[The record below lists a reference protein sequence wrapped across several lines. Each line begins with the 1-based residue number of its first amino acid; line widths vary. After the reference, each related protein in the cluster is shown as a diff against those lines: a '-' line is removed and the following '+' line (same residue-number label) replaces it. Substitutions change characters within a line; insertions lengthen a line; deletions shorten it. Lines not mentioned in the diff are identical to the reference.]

1 VATKIYKVEEARRLA
16 RARLPRMMFDYIE
29 GGSGDER
36 LCSTNIAAFDR
47 IELMPRVLTNVAK
60 RDLSCQ
66 ILGIDAGLPFGIAPM
81 GMCAISTPG
90 ADQILAREAA
100 LRRIPLGVSTAS
112 SATLE
117 SVIKQSDGYAWFQ
130 LYADPAVEFVDE
142 LVGRAEASGYT
153 VLVLTVDVPIPSFRI
168 RDLSNGFGF
177 PMTWG
182 PRQLFDL
189 ACHPRWSLSTLA
201 HSLSH
206 GTPKPMNYA
215 TSSQGASFVRGS
227 SRARADWD
235 FLHRLRDRWPHKL
248 VVKGVQAP
256 EDARRI
262 KAAGADAIYVSNHG
276 ARQLNAAPPSI
287 ESVAPVRAAIG
298 DDMPLIVD
306 GGVRSGEH
314 VIKAIASGADFVMIG
329 RSAMFGLG
337 ARGAEGL
344 SDIIDSFAREAS
356 SVIGLVGKTRMDD
369 IDATCLAEAH
379 EHWPADYRTKGM
391 KGGDET
397 DG

>member
-1 VATKIYKVEEARRLA
+1 MPATLYTVEDARRLA

-29 GGSGDER
+29 GGAGDER
-36 LCSTNIAAFDR
+36 LCTQNIRAYDK
-47 IELMPRVLTNVAK
+47 IELMPRVLTNVAE
-60 RDLSCQ
+60 RDLSSQ
-66 ILGIDAGLPFGIAPM
+66 ILGIDTGLPFGIAPM

-90 ADQILAREAA
+90 ADSILARAA
-100 LRRIPLGVSTAS
+100 AQRRIPLGVSTAS

-117 SVIKQSDGYAWFQ
+117 SVIEQSEGYGWFQ

-142 LVGRAEASGYT
+142 LVGRAEASGYK
-153 VLVLTVDVPIPSFRI
+153 VLILTVDVPISSFRI
-168 RDLSNGFGF
+168 RDLRSGFSF
-177 PMTWG
+177 PMQWG

-189 ACHPRWSLSTLA
+189 ACHPRWSLGTLA

-215 TSSQGASFVRGS
+215 TSTQGASFVRGS

-276 ARQLNAAPPSI
+276 ARQMNAAPPAI
-287 ESVAPVRAAIG
+287 ESIAPVRAAIG

-329 RSAMFGLG
+329 RSAMYGLG
-337 ARGAEGL
+337 ARGADGL
-344 SDIIDSFAREAS
+344 ADILDSFARDAS
-356 SVIGLVGKTRMDD
+356 AVIGLAGKTKIAD
-369 IDATCLAEAH
+369 IDSSCLARAH
-379 EHWPADYRTKGM
+379 GYHPADAGN
-391 KGGDET
+391 
-397 DG
+397 